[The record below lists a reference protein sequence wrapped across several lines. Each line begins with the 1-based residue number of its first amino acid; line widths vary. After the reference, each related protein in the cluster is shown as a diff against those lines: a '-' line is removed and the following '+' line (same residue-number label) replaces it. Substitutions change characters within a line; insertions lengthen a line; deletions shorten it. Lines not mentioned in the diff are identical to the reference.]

1 MPIEQNSIKD
11 QITKIPAGNRT
22 VTKLNSA
29 GNTVPVAD
37 EAEVFQFHYK
47 DKSGEDVGPSIFVSL
62 DGLRQLIVYY
72 DKSIY
77 SHKDNPK
84 DSVSWEKLISSIKN
98 FAMSKQLSFKRDN
111 FDKLKDDMA
120 KRDYTKKQDELN
132 ESYHAMGKKSS
143 YSDNIPEVKMI
154 IQHTRPIEEGEQRYR
169 NIDRIFVENVN
180 GERFLLP
187 TNKPGLG
194 RVYARHIAEG
204 GTPYDDKGKHITRL
218 VEEYS
223 KMAGFVRAIRNGQFN
238 ESTRKLVNEGINH
251 YQALRETLH
260 KLAGKRGYNTYFE
273 SYTPALME
281 DEETLDLSEMFT
293 SSNLDPRIES
303 VMPILSKL
311 SKNITEVKELAEVDE
326 LAEWADSIIEGQN
339 DNLEDLEEKVE
350 NEVEESRGH
359 KIVARKFQ
367 DIEDRRARDAAVAK
381 QTDDTPPFDPD
392 KKSQF
397 KKKVKPGAGAARAAA
412 LRNRG
417 IASVKDVAEDSLN
430 EFDPGEHGIPPFTV
444 YVGDTLIGKFTSYD
458 EAQEEVEYQRG
469 LDPRWTHDQWKI
481 VNGIDETVWEYDV
494 GEKSDDM
501 RRQHKIQFIPRDN
514 KGVAEAVPNSDM
526 AYDRRA
532 TTDYALKMKAALI
545 DKTTAPVN
553 LFNNPDN
560 SITLVVNPRSSQ
572 PDATGYLPAG
582 NVGATMKNV
591 DSAIDT
597 YYRMFR
603 QKGWM
608 FQQPRQG
615 RITFGVPPQ
624 TAATVA
630 EGGKTPKQYWNRDS
644 QSIGS
649 TPDDGLT
656 YADPDEDGVHYPDYA
671 NTKDKNSRKFR
682 VKDDDGVETTDS
694 RYRVDPKT
702 KKLKLQ
708 HRISIEKE
716 SVNQGVAE
724 ASKTKKTRNATT
736 DFLGKYPL
744 KPGEIATKVSTK
756 KDNVKTDKQKDI
768 NESTD
773 PLIRIKKLAGQ

>member
-22 VTKLNSA
+22 VTKLNSS
-29 GNTVPVAD
+29 GDKVPIAD
-37 EAEVFQFHYK
+37 KAEVFQFHYI
-47 DKSGEDVGPSIFVSL
+47 DKSGEDIGPSIFVSL
-62 DGLRQLIVYY
+62 DGLHQLIVYY

-77 SHKDNPK
+77 SHKDNPE

-98 FAMSKQLSFKRDN
+98 FAMRKQLSFKRDN
-111 FDKLKDDMA
+111 SDKLKDDMA
-120 KRDYTKKQDELN
+120 KRDYTNKQDELN

-204 GTPYDDKGKHITRL
+204 GTPYDDKGKHITSL

-251 YQALRETLH
+251 YQSLRETLH

-326 LAEWADSIIEGQN
+326 LAEWADSIIEGEE
-339 DNLEDLEEKVE
+339 EDLEEGGMPASVIRIKEKIRQMSDAEKKEYFKGKSVVE
-350 NEVEESRGH
+350 LKDMARRHGYGQNSDVYSKYASSDVEESRGH

-367 DIEDRRARDAAVAK
+367 DIEDRRARNTAAAK
-381 QTDDTPPFDPD
+381 RTDDTPPFEPD
-392 KKSQF
+392 ENSQF
-397 KKKVKPGAGAARAAA
+397 KKKVKPGGGADRAAA

-417 IASVKDVAEDSLN
+417 IDSVKDVAEALGTSPDRLLARRGMNNAHIFPRDGQTNLGTIPGMNHPDASLETNRYANQQRAARSSELKAAIKGQLGKHRKPKLPEQGVVEGSLN

-444 YVGDTLIGKFTSYD
+444 YVGDTLIDKFTSYD

-481 VNGIDETVWEYDV
+481 VNGIGETVWEYDV

-514 KGVAEAVPNSDM
+514 KGVAEEQLDEGTWDVP
-526 AYDRRA
+526 
-532 TTDYALKMKAALI
+532 
-545 DKTTAPVN
+545 
-553 LFNNPDN
+553 LFD
-560 SITLVVNPRSSQ
+560 LV
-572 PDATGYLPAG
+572 ATG
-582 NVGATMKNV
+582 
-591 DSAIDT
+591 
-597 YYRMFR
+597 
-603 QKGWM
+603 
-608 FQQPRQG
+608 QPLCRGSQLVSLTW
-615 RITFGVPPQ
+615 R
-624 TAATVA
+624 VA
-630 EGGKTPKQYWNRDS
+630 EPEGESDASGRSGKGHHQA
-644 QSIGS
+644 
-649 TPDDGLT
+649 GLLC
-656 YADPDEDGVHYPDYA
+656 
-671 NTKDKNSRKFR
+671 S
-682 VKDDDGVETTDS
+682 DS
-694 RYRVDPKT
+694 R
-702 KKLKLQ
+702 LC
-708 HRISIEKE
+708 
-716 SVNQGVAE
+716 
-724 ASKTKKTRNATT
+724 
-736 DFLGKYPL
+736 
-744 KPGEIATKVSTK
+744 
-756 KDNVKTDKQKDI
+756 
-768 NESTD
+768 
-773 PLIRIKKLAGQ
+773 